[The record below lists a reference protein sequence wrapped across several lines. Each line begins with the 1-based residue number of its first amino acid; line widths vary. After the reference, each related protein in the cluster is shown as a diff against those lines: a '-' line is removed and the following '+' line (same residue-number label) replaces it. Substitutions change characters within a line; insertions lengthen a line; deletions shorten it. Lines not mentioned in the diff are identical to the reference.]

1 MMESLQRSELEK
13 RLKAALREHQHEG
26 LHVVGGVDQLIPLLV
41 AAVEEWLE
49 DGTKVSRKS
58 A

>member
-1 MMESLQRSELEK
+1 MENLQRTELEK

-26 LHVVGGVDQLIPLLV
+26 LHMVGGVDQLIPLLV
-41 AAVEEWLE
+41 AAVEDWLQNS
-49 DGTKVSRKS
+49 TKAFQKS

>member
-1 MMESLQRSELEK
+1 MENLQRTELEK

-26 LHVVGGVDQLIPLLV
+26 LHMVGGVDQLVPLLV
-41 AAVEEWLE
+41 AAVEDWLNN
-49 DGTKVSRKS
+49 GSKVLQKT